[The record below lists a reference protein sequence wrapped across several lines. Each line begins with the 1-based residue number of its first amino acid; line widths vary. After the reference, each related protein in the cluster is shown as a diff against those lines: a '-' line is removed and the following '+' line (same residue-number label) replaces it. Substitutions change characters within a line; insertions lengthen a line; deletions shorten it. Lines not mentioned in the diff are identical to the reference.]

1 MSSSRPD
8 TSFFWFTNP
17 CKTMKFIVWRRFKWI
32 FIISIILILVILFL
46 AIMLYSLPVRSS
58 IIVTCSDINI
68 AFCILIIDFLCLHKA
83 PIENHMI
90 TTFLYVL
97 DFIEIKLTNGWC
109 VLCKSVTFV
118 LIFASTELHLNEDCE
133 AFLIVSASKAASL
146 LQKTQR
152 DDGSL

>member
-1 MSSSRPD
+1 
-8 TSFFWFTNP
+8 
-17 CKTMKFIVWRRFKWI
+17 
-32 FIISIILILVILFL
+32 
-46 AIMLYSLPVRSS
+46 
-58 IIVTCSDINI
+58 
-68 AFCILIIDFLCLHKA
+68 
-83 PIENHMI
+83 MI

-97 DFIEIKLTNGWC
+97 DFIEIMLTNGWC

-146 LQKTQR
+146 IQKTQR